1 MAVAAISEYKFPSK
15 DSVDKFHG
23 NQLLFVGWDKH
34 LMFYGTAAYPLPPS
48 MKFSDLFV
56 GPLAQSYGAHPDF
69 AKIDWSKVTWLN
81 GNKPFKP
88 DYDKSLAENG
98 LGHKDCLRF
107 QTPGLDGLFGIGF

>member
-1 MAVAAISEYKFPSK
+1 MAVAAVSEYKFASK
-15 DSVDKFHG
+15 DSMDKFHG

-34 LMFYGTAAYPLPPS
+34 LMFYGTAAFPLPPT

-81 GNKPFKP
+81 GNKPFQP
-88 DYDKSLAENG
+88 DYDKSLAEN
-98 LGHKDCLRF
+98 
-107 QTPGLDGLFGIGF
+107 